1 MMHQMHLAN
10 EQAGR
15 EREKRKGQGED
26 TQKCSLAWHLSRT
39 VSYSE
44 RSGFRTVFL
53 LRPETMKAAI
63 VLGTAV

>member
-1 MMHQMHLAN
+1 MHQMHLAN

-15 EREKRKGQGED
+15 EREKERSGGGHSEMQS
-26 TQKCSLAWHLSRT
+26 CLASVT
-39 VSYSE
+39 YISYSE